1 MTRGETLGQLITR
14 KARECGELP
23 AMECTGRITSFA
35 ELDDAS
41 DRVATALIRDGMAA
55 QQRIAYLGKNS
66 DRYFELLFGAAKGG
80 LVIVPIGWR
89 LSADEI
95 RQLLTDSEARHLF
108 VEPEFIPVARDASAG
123 LNLTLVST
131 GEEAEGV
138 PAYDQWLAS
147 RAGEK
152 AVLPDVDPRWPVIQ
166 LYTSGTTGKPKG
178 AMLTHDNMFPLR
190 PMCAAA
196 NLKWDEWQ
204 AEDVSLL
211 TMPVAHIAGT
221 GWGLVAFYSGAK
233 SIILREFDAGE
244 IIRLISE
251 ENVSRI
257 FLVPTALQAMMRHPD
272 AASGDYSRLR
282 YICYGASPIP
292 LEILKQAIDM
302 FGCGFVQNYGMTE
315 TTGTV
320 VALPPEDHDPAGNA
334 RMKSAGM
341 ALPGVRIRIVDEAGQ
356 DLPPGAVG
364 QVLISSP
371 TTMAG
376 YWHQPE
382 ATAAT
387 LVDGWMSTGDA
398 GYLDEDGY
406 LYICD
411 RMKDMIISGG
421 ENVYPVEVEGVLHG
435 HPLVT
440 DVAVIGVPDS
450 HWGEAVTAFIVPAG
464 EGADADAIV
473 SWARQKLA
481 SYKVPKQIHFCD
493 ELPRNANGKILKRV
507 LREPFWADKDKA
519 VH

>member
-1 MTRGETLGQLITR
+1 M
-14 KARECGELP
+14 
-23 AMECTGRITSFA
+23 
-35 ELDDAS
+35 
-41 DRVATALIRDGMAA
+41 
-55 QQRIAYLGKNS
+55 
-66 DRYFELLFGAAKGG
+66 LF
-80 LVIVPIGWR
+80 R
-89 LSADEI
+89 S
-95 RQLLTDSEARHLF
+95 
-108 VEPEFIPVARDASAG
+108 
-123 LNLTLVST
+123 
-131 GEEAEGV
+131 
-138 PAYDQWLAS
+138 
-147 RAGEK
+147 
-152 AVLPDVDPRWPVIQ
+152 
-166 LYTSGTTGKPKG
+166 
-178 AMLTHDNMFPLR
+178 
-190 PMCAAA
+190 
-196 NLKWDEWQ
+196 
-204 AEDVSLL
+204 
-211 TMPVAHIAGT
+211 PVAHIAGT

-398 GYLDEDGY
+398 GYLDEYGY